1 MNKLVFIVITVV
13 SILFISCNSHTGGET
28 GYNDSDTTYAN
39 DSDVDDNV
47 EISLRKSYD
56 GWYKEYRNKLNG
68 HIIRRKYQP
77 TKEEMEAYY
86 VQEAVQYRKNFRF
99 VMESSK
105 PLTLPYKLRM
115 DIRALNEAPSCQTSE
130 SDSIWRELMFYIDE
144 HMSLPSKKSF
154 TLCNRLVGYLQD
166 TSKYFTLL
174 ARENMTEENISYII
188 TFDKNFELISSQCMY
203 NHSSWEIV
211 EDVLIDENY
220 FTIDEGMKIHYYFH
234 IKTHYEDEEISVK
247 YDREE
252 EYENHGYIDE
262 NGVIV
267 YDTKNEVKLKWQN
280 NAIENYFDRE
290 LKLPLSNYRSM
301 PVVAS
306 FSDTIVNNFLNSDS
320 LDRNISSSP
329 EFFEIYSI
337 IPLRWGVCG
346 SPETFIFKPKI
357 GLIGFVPLH
366 SDFHCLILK
375 TEDLDAL
382 KFDLWVMSKRK
393 NIVSDHLCVYYGYK
407 SFPKEGSD
415 IGFEVVKSEIL
426 ANKRIL
432 WVHND
437 RGLITKKE
445 LELGPDG
452 HFLQISSTTE
462 GEYEY

>member
-1 MNKLVFIVITVV
+1 MNKLVFTFVV
-13 SILFISCNSHTGGET
+13 LVPILFLSCNSHSERDAFR
-28 GYNDSDTTYAN
+28 NDSISARVSN
-39 DSDVDDNV
+39 DDDVDANV
-47 EISLRKSYD
+47 EISLQKSDD

-68 HIIRRKYQP
+68 HIIRRKYDP
-77 TKEEMEAYY
+77 SPKEIEAYNA
-86 VQEAVQYRKNFRF
+86 EIENQYRKKFRLM
-99 VMESSK
+99 VESCK
-105 PLTLPYKLRM
+105 PLSLPFTLRM
-115 DIRALNEAPSCQTSE
+115 DVRALKE
-130 SDSIWRELMFYIDE
+130 DSSYRDEEYDRSWRDLMDHACAEKNLTNTCDYLI
-144 HMSLPSKKSF
+144 
-154 TLCNRLVGYLQD
+154 GYLPD
-166 TSKYFTLL
+166 TSLYFTLIG
-174 ARENMTEENISYII
+174 RSVGTEDNMGYII
-188 TFDKNFELISSQCMY
+188 TFDKNCELISSQCMN
-203 NHSSWEIV
+203 NHSSVRKV

-220 FTIDEGMKIHYYFH
+220 FTIDNNLKIYYYFH
-234 IKTHYEDEEISVK
+234 LKTYFNDERYVAAS
-247 YDREE
+247 YDEE
-252 EYENHGYIDE
+252 EYENRGYIDE
-262 NGVIV
+262 KGVIV
-267 YDTKNEVKLKWQN
+267 YDTKKEVTLRQN

-337 IPLRWGVCG
+337 IPLIWEEMG

-375 TEDLDAL
+375 SEGLSAL

-415 IGFEVVKSEIL
+415 IEYEVVKSEIL

-432 WVHND
+432 WVNNN

-452 HFLQISSTTE
+452 YFLQISETTE

>member
-1 MNKLVFIVITVV
+1 MKKLFVFFMWLN
-13 SILFISCNSHTGGET
+13 SLMLFS
-28 GYNDSDTTYAN
+28 
-39 DSDVDDNV
+39 
-47 EISLRKSYD
+47 
-56 GWYKEYRNKLNG
+56 
-68 HIIRRKYQP
+68 
-77 TKEEMEAYY
+77 
-86 VQEAVQYRKNFRF
+86 
-99 VMESSK
+99 
-105 PLTLPYKLRM
+105 
-115 DIRALNEAPSCQTSE
+115 
-130 SDSIWRELMFYIDE
+130 
-144 HMSLPSKKSF
+144 
-154 TLCNRLVGYLQD
+154 
-166 TSKYFTLL
+166 
-174 ARENMTEENISYII
+174 
-188 TFDKNFELISSQCMY
+188 
-203 NHSSWEIV
+203 
-211 EDVLIDENY
+211 
-220 FTIDEGMKIHYYFH
+220 
-234 IKTHYEDEEISVK
+234 
-247 YDREE
+247 
-252 EYENHGYIDE
+252 
-262 NGVIV
+262 
-267 YDTKNEVKLKWQN
+267 QN

-337 IPLRWGVCG
+337 IPLRWKEMG

-375 TEDLDAL
+375 SEGLSAL
-382 KFDLWVMSKRK
+382 KYDLWVMSKRK

-407 SFPKEGSD
+407 RSSREGSD
-415 IGFEVVKSEIL
+415 IEFEVVKSEIL

-452 HFLQISSTTE
+452 YFLQISSTTE